1 MMILGMNLMV
11 ITEEKLRH
19 RPTTQ
24 RERNQPAGD
33 RRTNRTEVME
43 ENIISCT
50 NCENNGAVHDGG
62 SCE

>member
-1 MMILGMNLMV
+1 MMILEMNLMV

-43 ENIISCT
+43 EEHHQLHQLREQWSRP
-50 NCENNGAVHDGG
+50 
-62 SCE
+62 